1 MRLRDDWERFQQND
15 RGIVAIGQGT
25 VARSKQLQQ
34 ELELPFPLLAD
45 ARRAAY
51 TAYGLGRVSLTR
63 EVSLASARRGM
74 QAILTHGV
82 SRSTD
87 QDMLQLG
94 GVFAVDATGVVRY
107 AQRQLRMSDLP
118 SNDELLAA
126 LR

>member
-45 ARRAAY
+45 ARRVAY

-74 QAILTHGV
+74 QAILAHGV
-82 SRSTD
+82 SRSTN

-94 GVFAVDATGVVRY
+94 GVFVVDATGIVRY

-126 LR
+126 MR